1 MRSDLAQFVLSLKNQ
16 KGIIEIMQDR
26 IKELICVDGNRYF
39 TRYGFYTCKVT
50 VSETQSNLF
59 RVRTKLKSED
69 DRSEIARVY
78 RITGTLKAIE
88 KEGLRLILD
97 IHKWA
102 LLDRDADTY
111 WVKKVQ
117 I

>member
-1 MRSDLAQFVLSLKNQ
+1 
-16 KGIIEIMQDR
+16 MQDR

-39 TRYGFYTCKVT
+39 TPYGFYACKVT
-50 VSETQSNLF
+50 VSESQSSLI
-59 RVRTKLKSED
+59 RVRIKLISED
-69 DRSEIARVY
+69 NRSEIARVY
-78 RITGTLKAIE
+78 KITGTLKAIE

-117 I
+117 L